1 MIPAYFSRIF
11 RRLFPAKQERADACA
26 SPRPSSCYLERSDV
40 CDTNDPT
47 SPNGDAASGNNDSK
61 GLNPLGTAT
70 PSDTD
75 LQGLQQRLLSAVS
88 KIRTDGSADQN
99 QMLDYLLNQAHDQ
112 TADLVS
118 GDTSSSPVHHI
129 LANVKSLLMHAQV
142 LPTTTGGV
150 AVTTVSDEGDLVG
163 KNPYE
168 SLDIGWTESA
178 VCWLEHFPPNT
189 KAVFRTN
196 PPVIPLG
203 DDPVSI
209 AIAGDWGTGF
219 VYRTDGL
226 PTPAEKVA
234 RKIKDLAPT
243 YAVHLGDVYYA
254 GTNIEEQQK
263 FICNW
268 PSGKNGSFTLN
279 SNHEMYSGANGYY
292 LALDDPGKKFAAQN
306 GNSYFALSNKDWL
319 VIALDTAYHADEIHL
334 YQHGFLDP
342 AQCAFIDGLMARADA
357 PKRVILVTHHNGL
370 SVDGT
375 TPSALW
381 GQLASRFAGVELW
394 WYWGHMHAG
403 IVYSDRNTSGQMQSS
418 SSGGGIIHARCA
430 GHGAVP
436 AGEPDSLIGNP
447 GAVWHEN
454 RTVADLLYA
463 GRVYNG
469 LISLTL
475 TGADLTEEFIDE
487 DGATVYAKTF
497 LAA

>member
-1 MIPAYFSRIF
+1 MSTLNETIAP
-11 RRLFPAKQERADACA
+11 K
-26 SPRPSSCYLERSDV
+26 
-40 CDTNDPT
+40 
-47 SPNGDAASGNNDSK
+47 GDAAASGSDDSTK
-61 GLNPLGTAT
+61 LDPFGTAA

-75 LQGLQQRLLSAVS
+75 LQALQQRLLSAVN
-88 KIRTDGSADQN
+88 KIRATGSTEQN

-118 GDTSSSPVHHI
+118 GDTNSSPVHHI

-142 LPTTTGGV
+142 IPTSTGGL

-178 VCWLEHFPPNT
+178 VCWLEHFPPET
-189 KAVFRTN
+189 KANFRTS
-196 PPVIPLG
+196 PPEIPLEEY
-203 DDPVSI
+203 PVSI

-219 VYRTDGL
+219 TYRTDGL

-234 RKIKDLAPT
+234 DQIKALIPT

-254 GTNIEEQQK
+254 GTETEEQLK
-263 FICNW
+263 FIGNW
-268 PSGKNGSFTLN
+268 PPGERGGFTLN

-292 LALDDPGKKFAAQN
+292 SILDDVGRKFAVQN

-319 VIALDTAYHADEIHL
+319 VIGLDTAYHADEIHL
-334 YQHGFLDP
+334 YQHGYLDP
-342 AQCAFIDGLMARADA
+342 AQCAFIDGLITRDAA
-357 PKRVILVTHHNGL
+357 PKRAILLTHHNGL
-370 SVDGT
+370 SVDGM

-381 GQLASRFAGVELW
+381 GQVASRFAGVELW

-403 IVYSDRNTSGQMQSS
+403 IVYSDRDTRGQMQPS

-436 AGEPDSLIGNP
+436 AGEPDSLVANP

-454 RTVADLLYA
+454 RTVADLLYP

-469 LISLTL
+469 LVSLTL
-475 TGADLTEEFIDE
+475 NGADLTEEFIDE
-487 DGATVYAKTF
+487 DGAKAYTRTF
-497 LAA
+497 LAT